1 MSVLRFYR
9 NYNNY
14 ANNIIKDSANIVPFI
29 DYTYVELANTNFNPN
44 DDVIAEHVVN

>member
-14 ANNIIKDSANIVPFI
+14 ANNIVKNSPNMLSFM
-29 DYTYVELANTNFNPN
+29 DYDYVELANTNFNPN
-44 DDVIAEHVVN
+44 DDITTEHIVN

>member
-14 ANNIIKDSANIVPFI
+14 ANNIVKPSPNIIAFT
-29 DYTYVELANTNFNPN
+29 DYQYIELANTNFNPN
-44 DDVIAEHVVN
+44 DDVITEHIVN